1 MNLSFYTVDKYEFK
15 NRNICDFRNAPRPHF
30 CMGLILDGC
39 ADFFEE
45 GYDEK
50 IHVETGDIIF
60 VPITARYISKWY
72 GKPEIKYIS
81 MHFSFEDMGILGQL
95 RVQKIR
101 PDSFEKA
108 KEIFEN
114 ALRNCDGTLSQQFL
128 SKALFYEFMSETEPK
143 LKRCKSLLTDSR
155 IKKVISY
162 INLHSEENINIP
174 ALAKLCSMSVSHFH
188 ACFKTQTGMTPIE
201 YKNLICINRAMQL
214 LISESDKSIEEIS
227 ETLGFYSS
235 TYFRRIFKN
244 ITGKT
249 PTEYRKS
256 AAEL

>member
-1 MNLSFYTVDKYEFK
+1 MNLSFFTVDKYEFN
-15 NRNICDFRNAPRPHF
+15 NRNVCDFRNSPRPHF
-30 CMGLILDGC
+30 CMGLILCGC
-39 ADFFEE
+39 ADFYEE
-45 GYDEK
+45 GCNEK

-81 MHFSFEDMGILGQL
+81 MHFSFEDMGIFGQL
-95 RVQKIR
+95 RVQKIE
-101 PDSFEKA
+101 PDSFDKA
-108 KEIFEN
+108 KEVFEK
-114 ALRNCDGTLSQQFL
+114 ALGCWDGNLSQQFL

-143 LKRCKSLLTDSR
+143 LKKFKSSLTDSR

-174 ALAKLCSMSVSHFH
+174 ALAKLCSMSVSYFH

-201 YKNLICINRAMQL
+201 YKNLICTNRAMQL

-227 ETLGFYSS
+227 DTLGFYSS
-235 TYFRRIFKN
+235 TYFRRVFKR

-256 AAEL
+256 ASEL

>member
-1 MNLSFYTVDKYEFK
+1 MNLSFFTVDKYEFK
-15 NRNICDFRNAPRPHF
+15 NRNVCDFRNAPRPHF

-45 GYDEK
+45 GCDEK
-50 IHVETGDIIF
+50 IHVERGDIIF

-81 MHFSFEDMGILGQL
+81 MHFSFADMGIFGQL
-95 RVQKIR
+95 RVQKIK
-101 PDSFEKA
+101 PDSFDKA
-108 KEIFEN
+108 KEIFEK

-143 LKRCKSLLTDSR
+143 LERRKSPLTDSR

-201 YKNLICINRAMQL
+201 YKNLISTNRAMQL
-214 LISESDKSIEEIS
+214 LISESDKSVEEIS

-235 TYFRRIFKN
+235 TYFRRVFKS